1 MKIKGNRF
9 VTSILAASMLSGTF
23 FVPASAG
30 ELEGESAIAGMAVTL
45 NNYYAGEETPDEA
58 ILDYLVP
65 KAQAT
70 SEAESE
76 TETEEPKTE
85 EPKTVMAATVAVT
98 SDASNVGLVSA
109 AGYLNVREQPST
121 GSVTVG
127 RLFSNCQVNIKSS
140 VNNSEGS
147 WYRITCGDVEGYVSA
162 AYVLVGTAAKTAE
175 DNIQN
180 RYAVVT
186 ADQLNV
192 RDSASDSANVVG
204 TVYKDEEYA
213 IIEDQGDFVKIHI
226 ANDEVGYVSKSGI
239 TIKTQFA
246 QAQKVDNEFVSQ
258 ELENFM
264 IDINYS
270 RNVYE
275 QAMAEGT
282 GEGYYRAYAAI
293 VYAAELLGYY
303 SEFAADSGLEDLA
316 ATSKQEQESALA
328 LADAAYKLASDSGY
342 FTQVAE
348 SVASSEAAAE
358 SSAAAESVQET
369 QTQPSTDASSEGNT
383 TSNTAETTAPSSSAS
398 DETISVEVPTAA
410 SVTGIEACYQG
421 GTKYV
426 GDVVYTAELFVR
438 VSYSDGTVK
447 DIYDGW
453 YSPQVGMTL
462 KQEGYNVVTM
472 YYGDFSSNLEVYAN
486 PAPETQPA
494 APETQPAAP
503 ETQPAAPAPAPETQ
517 PAAPETQPAA
527 PETQPAAP
535 APAPETQPAA
545 PETQPAAPAP
555 APSGNGQSIVD
566 YAMQWVGQCNYVWGG
581 TNLTPGGGVDCSGF
595 TMNVYAAFGIS
606 LPHYS
611 GEQINYGQAVSYEQ
625 LQPGDLI
632 CFSGHVGIYIGG
644 GMMVHAASAER
655 GIVVDNVFYNK
666 QPIGYRRLVQIIKIQ
681 GRLSELTGGLI
692 FVYYNRK
699 KRIH

>member
-76 TETEEPKTE
+76 TETE

-358 SSAAAESVQET
+358 SSAAESVQET

-503 ETQPAAPAPAPETQ
+503 ETQPVAPAP
-517 PAAPETQPAA
+517 APETQPAA

-545 PETQPAAPAP
+545 PETQPAAPAPAP

-666 QPIGYRRLVQIIKIQ
+666 QPIGYRRLV
-681 GRLSELTGGLI
+681 
-692 FVYYNRK
+692 
-699 KRIH
+699 

>member
-76 TETEEPKTE
+76 TETE

-555 APSGNGQSIVD
+555 APAPSGNGQSIVD

-611 GEQINYGQAVSYEQ
+611 GAQINYGQAVSYEQ

-632 CFSGHVGIYIGG
+632 CFSGHVAIYIGG

-666 QPIGYRRLVQIIKIQ
+666 QPIGYRRLV
-681 GRLSELTGGLI
+681 
-692 FVYYNRK
+692 
-699 KRIH
+699 

>member
-76 TETEEPKTE
+76 TETE

-358 SSAAAESVQET
+358 SVQET

-503 ETQPAAPAPAPETQ
+503 ETQPAAPAPETQ

-545 PETQPAAPAP
+545 PETKPTPAPAP

-666 QPIGYRRLVQIIKIQ
+666 QPIGYRRLV
-681 GRLSELTGGLI
+681 
-692 FVYYNRK
+692 
-699 KRIH
+699 

>member
-76 TETEEPKTE
+76 TETE

-486 PAPETQPA
+486 PAPTQATQPAAPETQPA
-494 APETQPAAP
+494 APETQPAAPAP

-527 PETQPAAP
+527 P
-535 APAPETQPAA
+535 
-545 PETQPAAPAP
+545 APAP

-666 QPIGYRRLVQIIKIQ
+666 QPIGYRRLV
-681 GRLSELTGGLI
+681 
-692 FVYYNRK
+692 
-699 KRIH
+699 

>member
-76 TETEEPKTE
+76 TETE

-358 SSAAAESVQET
+358 SSAAESVQET

-486 PAPETQPA
+486 PAPTQATQPA

-632 CFSGHVGIYIGG
+632 CFSGHVAIYIGG

-666 QPIGYRRLVQIIKIQ
+666 QPIGYRRLV
-681 GRLSELTGGLI
+681 
-692 FVYYNRK
+692 
-699 KRIH
+699 

>member
-76 TETEEPKTE
+76 TETE

-358 SSAAAESVQET
+358 SSAAESVQET
-369 QTQPSTDASSEGNT
+369 QTQPSTDASSEGNVT
-383 TSNTAETTAPSSSAS
+383 NGTGETAAPSSSAS
-398 DETISVEVPTAA
+398 DETISVEVPTVA

-486 PAPETQPA
+486 PAPTQATQPA

-535 APAPETQPAA
+535 ETQPAAPAPAPETQPAA
-545 PETQPAAPAP
+545 PAPAP

-611 GEQINYGQAVSYEQ
+611 GEQINYGQAVSY
-625 LQPGDLI
+625 
-632 CFSGHVGIYIGG
+632 
-644 GMMVHAASAER
+644 
-655 GIVVDNVFYNK
+655 
-666 QPIGYRRLVQIIKIQ
+666 
-681 GRLSELTGGLI
+681 
-692 FVYYNRK
+692 
-699 KRIH
+699 

>member
-76 TETEEPKTE
+76 TETE

-192 RDSASDSANVVG
+192 RDSASDSAKVVG

-226 ANDEVGYVSKSGI
+226 SNDEVGYVSKSGI

-358 SSAAAESVQET
+358 SSAAESVQET
-369 QTQPSTDASSEGNT
+369 QAQPSTDASSEGNT
-383 TSNTAETTAPSSSAS
+383 TNGTGESAAPSSSAS
-398 DETISVEVPTAA
+398 DETISVEVPTVA

-486 PAPETQPA
+486 PAPTQATQPA

-503 ETQPAAPAPAPETQ
+503 ETQPAAPETQPADPETQPAAPETQ

-535 APAPETQPAA
+535 
-545 PETQPAAPAP
+545 APAP

-611 GEQINYGQAVSYEQ
+611 GSQINYGQAVSYEQ

-632 CFSGHVGIYIGG
+632 CFPGHVGIYIGG

-666 QPIGYRRLVQIIKIQ
+666 QPIGYRRLV
-681 GRLSELTGGLI
+681 
-692 FVYYNRK
+692 
-699 KRIH
+699 

>member
-76 TETEEPKTE
+76 TETE

-369 QTQPSTDASSEGNT
+369 QAQPSTEASSEGNT
-383 TSNTAETTAPSSSAS
+383 TNGTGETAAPSSSAS
-398 DETISVEVPTAA
+398 DETISVEVPTVA

-486 PAPETQPA
+486 PAPTQATQPA
-494 APETQPAAP
+494 
-503 ETQPAAPAPAPETQ
+503 APETQ

-535 APAPETQPAA
+535 ETQPAAPETQPAA
-545 PETQPAAPAP
+545 PETQPATPETQPAAPAPAP

-611 GEQINYGQAVSYEQ
+611 GSQINYGQAVSYEQ

-632 CFSGHVGIYIGG
+632 CFPGHVGIYIGG

-666 QPIGYRRLVQIIKIQ
+666 QPIGYRRLV
-681 GRLSELTGGLI
+681 
-692 FVYYNRK
+692 
-699 KRIH
+699 

>member
-76 TETEEPKTE
+76 TETEEPKT
-85 EPKTVMAATVAVT
+85 VMAATVAVT
-98 SDASNVGLVSA
+98 SDASNVVLVSA

-383 TSNTAETTAPSSSAS
+383 TSNTAETTAPSSSES

-486 PAPETQPA
+486 PAPTQATQPA

-517 PAAPETQPAA
+517 PAAPETQPAAPA

-632 CFSGHVGIYIGG
+632 CFSGHVAIYIGG

-666 QPIGYRRLVQIIKIQ
+666 QPIGYRRLV
-681 GRLSELTGGLI
+681 
-692 FVYYNRK
+692 
-699 KRIH
+699 

>member
-76 TETEEPKTE
+76 TETE

-358 SSAAAESVQET
+358 SSAAESVQET
-369 QTQPSTDASSEGNT
+369 QTQPSTDASSEGNVT
-383 TSNTAETTAPSSSAS
+383 NGTGETAAPSSSAS
-398 DETISVEVPTAA
+398 DETISVEVPTVA

-486 PAPETQPA
+486 PAPTQATQPA

-503 ETQPAAPAPAPETQ
+503 ETQPAAPVPAPETQ

-632 CFSGHVGIYIGG
+632 CFSGHVAIYIGG

-666 QPIGYRRLVQIIKIQ
+666 QPIGYRRLV
-681 GRLSELTGGLI
+681 
-692 FVYYNRK
+692 
-699 KRIH
+699 

>member
-76 TETEEPKTE
+76 TETE

-358 SSAAAESVQET
+358 SSAAESVQET
-369 QTQPSTDASSEGNT
+369 QTQPSTDASSEGNVT
-383 TSNTAETTAPSSSAS
+383 NGTGETAAPSSSAS
-398 DETISVEVPTAA
+398 DETISVEVPTVA

-486 PAPETQPA
+486 PAPTQATQPA

-527 PETQPAAP
+527 PETQAAAPETQPAAP

-545 PETQPAAPAP
+545 PAPAP

-632 CFSGHVGIYIGG
+632 CFSGHVAIYIGG

-666 QPIGYRRLVQIIKIQ
+666 QPIGYRRLV
-681 GRLSELTGGLI
+681 
-692 FVYYNRK
+692 
-699 KRIH
+699 

>member
-76 TETEEPKTE
+76 TETE

-358 SSAAAESVQET
+358 SSAAESVQET
-369 QTQPSTDASSEGNT
+369 QTQPSTDASSEGNVT
-383 TSNTAETTAPSSSAS
+383 NGTGETAAPSSSAS
-398 DETISVEVPTAA
+398 DETISVEVPTVA

-486 PAPETQPA
+486 PAPTQATQPA

-503 ETQPAAPAPAPETQ
+503 ETQPAAPAPETQ

-545 PETQPAAPAP
+545 PAPAP

-666 QPIGYRRLVQIIKIQ
+666 QPIGYRRLV
-681 GRLSELTGGLI
+681 
-692 FVYYNRK
+692 
-699 KRIH
+699 

>member
-76 TETEEPKTE
+76 TETE

-383 TSNTAETTAPSSSAS
+383 TSNTAETTAPSSSES

-486 PAPETQPA
+486 PAPTQATQPA

-632 CFSGHVGIYIGG
+632 CFSGHVAIYIGG

-666 QPIGYRRLVQIIKIQ
+666 QPIGYRRLV
-681 GRLSELTGGLI
+681 
-692 FVYYNRK
+692 
-699 KRIH
+699 

>member
-76 TETEEPKTE
+76 TETE

-358 SSAAAESVQET
+358 SSAAESVQET

-503 ETQPAAPAPAPETQ
+503 ETQPVAPAPAPETQ

-545 PETQPAAPAP
+545 PETQPAAPETQPAAPAPAP

-666 QPIGYRRLVQIIKIQ
+666 QPIGYRRLV
-681 GRLSELTGGLI
+681 
-692 FVYYNRK
+692 
-699 KRIH
+699 

>member
-76 TETEEPKTE
+76 TETE

-358 SSAAAESVQET
+358 SSAAESVQET
-369 QTQPSTDASSEGNT
+369 QTQPSTDASSEGNVT
-383 TSNTAETTAPSSSAS
+383 NGTGETAAPSSSAS
-398 DETISVEVPTAA
+398 DETISVEVPTVA

-555 APSGNGQSIVD
+555 APAPSGNGQSIVD

-632 CFSGHVGIYIGG
+632 CFSGHVAIYIGG

-666 QPIGYRRLVQIIKIQ
+666 QPIGYRRLV
-681 GRLSELTGGLI
+681 
-692 FVYYNRK
+692 
-699 KRIH
+699 

>member
-76 TETEEPKTE
+76 TETE

-383 TSNTAETTAPSSSAS
+383 TSNTAETTAPSSSES

-486 PAPETQPA
+486 PAPTQA
-494 APETQPAAP
+494 TQPAAP

-517 PAAPETQPAA
+517 PAAPETQPAAPA

-666 QPIGYRRLVQIIKIQ
+666 QPIGYRRLV
-681 GRLSELTGGLI
+681 
-692 FVYYNRK
+692 
-699 KRIH
+699 

>member
-76 TETEEPKTE
+76 TETEEPKT
-85 EPKTVMAATVAVT
+85 VMAATVAVT

-121 GSVTVG
+121 CSVTVG

-358 SSAAAESVQET
+358 SVQET

-503 ETQPAAPAPAPETQ
+503 ETQPAAPAPETQ

-545 PETQPAAPAP
+545 PETQPTPAPAP

-666 QPIGYRRLVQIIKIQ
+666 QPIGYRRLV
-681 GRLSELTGGLI
+681 
-692 FVYYNRK
+692 
-699 KRIH
+699 

>member
-358 SSAAAESVQET
+358 SVQET

-486 PAPETQPA
+486 PAPTQATQPA

-527 PETQPAAP
+527 P
-535 APAPETQPAA
+535 
-545 PETQPAAPAP
+545 APAP

-666 QPIGYRRLVQIIKIQ
+666 QPIGYRRLV
-681 GRLSELTGGLI
+681 
-692 FVYYNRK
+692 
-699 KRIH
+699 

>member
-1 MKIKGNRF
+1 
-9 VTSILAASMLSGTF
+9 MLSGTF

-186 ADQLNV
+186 ADQLKV

-358 SSAAAESVQET
+358 SVQET

-486 PAPETQPA
+486 PAPTQATQPA

-545 PETQPAAPAP
+545 PAPAP

-632 CFSGHVGIYIGG
+632 CFSGHVAIYIGG

-666 QPIGYRRLVQIIKIQ
+666 QPIGYRRLV
-681 GRLSELTGGLI
+681 
-692 FVYYNRK
+692 
-699 KRIH
+699 

>member
-358 SSAAAESVQET
+358 SSAAESVQET
-369 QTQPSTDASSEGNT
+369 QTQPSTDASSEGNVT
-383 TSNTAETTAPSSSAS
+383 NGTGETTAPSSSAS

-486 PAPETQPA
+486 PAPTQATQPA

-632 CFSGHVGIYIGG
+632 CFSGHVAIYIGG

-666 QPIGYRRLVQIIKIQ
+666 QPIGYRRLV
-681 GRLSELTGGLI
+681 
-692 FVYYNRK
+692 
-699 KRIH
+699 

>member
-76 TETEEPKTE
+76 TETE

-192 RDSASDSANVVG
+192 RDSASESAKVVG

-358 SSAAAESVQET
+358 SSAAESVQET
-369 QTQPSTDASSEGNT
+369 QAQPSTDASSEGNT
-383 TSNTAETTAPSSSAS
+383 TNGTGETAAPSSSAS
-398 DETISVEVPTAA
+398 DETISVEVPTVAA
-410 SVTGIEACYQG
+410 VTGIEACYQG

-486 PAPETQPA
+486 PAPTQATQPA
-494 APETQPAAP
+494 
-503 ETQPAAPAPAPETQ
+503 APETQ

-535 APAPETQPAA
+535 ETQPAAPETQPAA
-545 PETQPAAPAP
+545 PETQPAAPETQPAAPAPAP

-611 GEQINYGQAVSYEQ
+611 GSQINYGQAVSYEQ

-632 CFSGHVGIYIGG
+632 CFPGHVGIYIGG

-666 QPIGYRRLVQIIKIQ
+666 QPIGYRRLV
-681 GRLSELTGGLI
+681 
-692 FVYYNRK
+692 
-699 KRIH
+699 

>member
-76 TETEEPKTE
+76 TETE

-527 PETQPAAP
+527 P
-535 APAPETQPAA
+535 
-545 PETQPAAPAP
+545 AP

-632 CFSGHVGIYIGG
+632 CFSGHVAIYIGG

-666 QPIGYRRLVQIIKIQ
+666 QPIGYRRLV
-681 GRLSELTGGLI
+681 
-692 FVYYNRK
+692 
-699 KRIH
+699 

>member
-76 TETEEPKTE
+76 TETE

-358 SSAAAESVQET
+358 SSAAESVQET
-369 QTQPSTDASSEGNT
+369 QTQPSTDASSEGNVT
-383 TSNTAETTAPSSSAS
+383 NGTGETAAPSSSAS
-398 DETISVEVPTAA
+398 DETISVEVPTVA

-486 PAPETQPA
+486 PAPTQATQPA

-535 APAPETQPAA
+535 APA

-632 CFSGHVGIYIGG
+632 CFSGHVAIYIGG

-666 QPIGYRRLVQIIKIQ
+666 QPIGYRRLV
-681 GRLSELTGGLI
+681 
-692 FVYYNRK
+692 
-699 KRIH
+699 

>member
-358 SSAAAESVQET
+358 SSAAESVQET
-369 QTQPSTDASSEGNT
+369 QTQPSTDASSEGNVT
-383 TSNTAETTAPSSSAS
+383 NGTGETAAPSSSAS
-398 DETISVEVPTAA
+398 DETISVEVPTVA

-486 PAPETQPA
+486 PAPTQATQPA

-503 ETQPAAPAPAPETQ
+503 ETQPAAPAPETQ

-545 PETQPAAPAP
+545 PETQPTPAPAP

-666 QPIGYRRLVQIIKIQ
+666 QPIGYRRLV
-681 GRLSELTGGLI
+681 
-692 FVYYNRK
+692 
-699 KRIH
+699 

>member
-76 TETEEPKTE
+76 TETE

-358 SSAAAESVQET
+358 SSAAESVQET
-369 QTQPSTDASSEGNT
+369 QTQPSTDASSEGNVT
-383 TSNTAETTAPSSSAS
+383 NGTGETAAPSSSAS
-398 DETISVEVPTAA
+398 DETISVEVPTVA

-486 PAPETQPA
+486 PAPTQATQPA

-535 APAPETQPAA
+535 ETQPAA
-545 PETQPAAPAP
+545 PETQPAAPAPAPETQPAAPAPAP

-666 QPIGYRRLVQIIKIQ
+666 QPIGYRRLV
-681 GRLSELTGGLI
+681 
-692 FVYYNRK
+692 
-699 KRIH
+699 

>member
-76 TETEEPKTE
+76 TETE

-358 SSAAAESVQET
+358 SSAAESVQET
-369 QTQPSTDASSEGNT
+369 QTQPSTDASS
-383 TSNTAETTAPSSSAS
+383 
-398 DETISVEVPTAA
+398 DETISVEVPTVA

-486 PAPETQPA
+486 PAPTQATQPA

-545 PETQPAAPAP
+545 PAPAP

-632 CFSGHVGIYIGG
+632 CFSGHVAIYIGG

-666 QPIGYRRLVQIIKIQ
+666 QPIGYRRLV
-681 GRLSELTGGLI
+681 
-692 FVYYNRK
+692 
-699 KRIH
+699 

>member
-76 TETEEPKTE
+76 TETE

-358 SSAAAESVQET
+358 SSAAESVQET
-369 QTQPSTDASSEGNT
+369 QTQPSTDASSEGNVT
-383 TSNTAETTAPSSSAS
+383 NGTGETAAPSSSAS
-398 DETISVEVPTAA
+398 DETISVEVPTVA

-486 PAPETQPA
+486 PAPTQATQPA

-545 PETQPAAPAP
+545 PAPAPAP

-632 CFSGHVGIYIGG
+632 CFSGHVAIYIGG

-666 QPIGYRRLVQIIKIQ
+666 QPIGYRRLV
-681 GRLSELTGGLI
+681 
-692 FVYYNRK
+692 
-699 KRIH
+699 

>member
-76 TETEEPKTE
+76 TETE

-358 SSAAAESVQET
+358 SVQET
-369 QTQPSTDASSEGNT
+369 QTQPSTDASSEGNVT
-383 TSNTAETTAPSSSAS
+383 NGTGETAAPSSSAS
-398 DETISVEVPTAA
+398 DETISVEVPTVA

-486 PAPETQPA
+486 PAPTQATQPA

-545 PETQPAAPAP
+545 PAPAP

-632 CFSGHVGIYIGG
+632 CFSGHVAIYIGG

-666 QPIGYRRLVQIIKIQ
+666 QPIGYRRLV
-681 GRLSELTGGLI
+681 
-692 FVYYNRK
+692 
-699 KRIH
+699 

>member
-486 PAPETQPA
+486 PAPTQATQPA
-494 APETQPAAP
+494 APETQHA
-503 ETQPAAPAPAPETQ
+503 APETQ

-535 APAPETQPAA
+535 ETQPTVPETQPSQPTGSIRVTNVALSSDL
-545 PETQPAAPAP
+545 TQYTLNLCSQYGVDSSVIFSVMYHESHFNAGAT
-555 APSGNGQSIVD
+555 SGKGAQGL
-566 YAMQWVGQCNYVWGG
+566 MQIIPRYSASRMAKLGV
-581 TNLTPGGGVDCSGF
+581 TNLYDPASNILVGIDLLAEYYHTYGSWNQALTAYRTGNAGNDSA
-595 TMNVYAAFGIS
+595 YAATILGS
-606 LPHYS
+606 
-611 GEQINYGQAVSYEQ
+611 
-625 LQPGDLI
+625 
-632 CFSGHVGIYIGG
+632 VG
-644 GMMVHAASAER
+644 M
-655 GIVVDNVFYNK
+655 F
-666 QPIGYRRLVQIIKIQ
+666 Q
-681 GRLSELTGGLI
+681 T
-692 FVYYNRK
+692 VYYE
-699 KRIH
+699 

>member
-76 TETEEPKTE
+76 TETE

-358 SSAAAESVQET
+358 SSAAESVQET
-369 QTQPSTDASSEGNT
+369 QTQPSTDASSEGNVT
-383 TSNTAETTAPSSSAS
+383 NGTGETAAPSSSAS
-398 DETISVEVPTAA
+398 DETISVEVPTVA

-486 PAPETQPA
+486 PAPTQATQPA

-527 PETQPAAP
+527 PETQTAAP

-545 PETQPAAPAP
+545 PAPAP

-632 CFSGHVGIYIGG
+632 CFSGHVAIYIGG

-666 QPIGYRRLVQIIKIQ
+666 QPIGYRRLV
-681 GRLSELTGGLI
+681 
-692 FVYYNRK
+692 
-699 KRIH
+699 

>member
-76 TETEEPKTE
+76 TETE

-358 SSAAAESVQET
+358 SSAAESVQET

-486 PAPETQPA
+486 PAPTQATQPA

-611 GEQINYGQAVSYEQ
+611 GSQINYGQAVSYEQ

-666 QPIGYRRLVQIIKIQ
+666 QPIGYRRLV
-681 GRLSELTGGLI
+681 
-692 FVYYNRK
+692 
-699 KRIH
+699 

>member
-45 NNYYAGEETPDEA
+45 NNYYAGEETPDKA

-76 TETEEPKTE
+76 TETE

-383 TSNTAETTAPSSSAS
+383 TSNTAETTAPSSSES

-486 PAPETQPA
+486 PAPTQATQPA

-503 ETQPAAPAPAPETQ
+503 ETQPAAPAP
-517 PAAPETQPAA
+517 APETQPAA

-632 CFSGHVGIYIGG
+632 CFSGHVAIYIGG

-666 QPIGYRRLVQIIKIQ
+666 QPIGYRRLV
-681 GRLSELTGGLI
+681 
-692 FVYYNRK
+692 
-699 KRIH
+699 

>member
-23 FVPASAG
+23 FAPASAG

-358 SSAAAESVQET
+358 SSAAESVQET
-369 QTQPSTDASSEGNT
+369 QTQPSTDASSEGNVT
-383 TSNTAETTAPSSSAS
+383 NGTGETTAPSSSAS

-486 PAPETQPA
+486 PAPTQATQPA

-517 PAAPETQPAA
+517 PAAPETQPAAPA

-632 CFSGHVGIYIGG
+632 CFSGHVAIYIGG

-666 QPIGYRRLVQIIKIQ
+666 QPIGYRRLV
-681 GRLSELTGGLI
+681 
-692 FVYYNRK
+692 
-699 KRIH
+699 

>member
-76 TETEEPKTE
+76 TETE

-358 SSAAAESVQET
+358 SSAAESVQET
-369 QTQPSTDASSEGNT
+369 QTQPSTDASSEGNVT
-383 TSNTAETTAPSSSAS
+383 NGTGETAAPSSSAS
-398 DETISVEVPTAA
+398 DETISVEVPTVA

-486 PAPETQPA
+486 PAPTQATQPA

-517 PAAPETQPAA
+517 PAAP
-527 PETQPAAP
+527 
-535 APAPETQPAA
+535 
-545 PETQPAAPAP
+545 APAP

-666 QPIGYRRLVQIIKIQ
+666 QPIGYRRLV
-681 GRLSELTGGLI
+681 
-692 FVYYNRK
+692 
-699 KRIH
+699 

>member
-23 FVPASAG
+23 FAPASAG

-369 QTQPSTDASSEGNT
+369 QTQPSTDASSEGNVT
-383 TSNTAETTAPSSSAS
+383 NGTGETAAPSSSAS

-555 APSGNGQSIVD
+555 APAPSGNGQSIVD

-632 CFSGHVGIYIGG
+632 CFSGHVAIYIGG

-666 QPIGYRRLVQIIKIQ
+666 QPIGYRRLV
-681 GRLSELTGGLI
+681 
-692 FVYYNRK
+692 
-699 KRIH
+699 

>member
-76 TETEEPKTE
+76 TETE

-383 TSNTAETTAPSSSAS
+383 TSNTAETTAPSSSES

-486 PAPETQPA
+486 PAPTQATQPA

-666 QPIGYRRLVQIIKIQ
+666 QPIGYRRLV
-681 GRLSELTGGLI
+681 
-692 FVYYNRK
+692 
-699 KRIH
+699 

>member
-9 VTSILAASMLSGTF
+9 VTSILAASMLSGAF

-45 NNYYAGEETPDEA
+45 NNYYAGEETLDEA

-76 TETEEPKTE
+76 TETE

-192 RDSASDSANVVG
+192 RDSASESAKVVG

-226 ANDEVGYVSKSGI
+226 SNDEVGYVSKSGI

-358 SSAAAESVQET
+358 SSAAESVQET
-369 QTQPSTDASSEGNT
+369 QAQPSTDASSEGNT
-383 TSNTAETTAPSSSAS
+383 TNGTGETAAPSSSAS
-398 DETISVEVPTAA
+398 DETISVEVPTVAA
-410 SVTGIEACYQG
+410 VTGIEACYQG

-486 PAPETQPA
+486 PAPTQATQPA
-494 APETQPAAP
+494 
-503 ETQPAAPAPAPETQ
+503 APETQ

-535 APAPETQPAA
+535 ETQPAAPETQPAA
-545 PETQPAAPAP
+545 PETQPAAPETQPAAPAPAP

-611 GEQINYGQAVSYEQ
+611 GSQINYGQAVSYEQ

-632 CFSGHVGIYIGG
+632 CFPGHVGIYIGG

-666 QPIGYRRLVQIIKIQ
+666 QPIGYRRLV
-681 GRLSELTGGLI
+681 
-692 FVYYNRK
+692 
-699 KRIH
+699 

>member
-9 VTSILAASMLSGTF
+9 VTSILAASMLSGAF

-76 TETEEPKTE
+76 TETE

-192 RDSASDSANVVG
+192 RDSASESAKVVG

-358 SSAAAESVQET
+358 SSAAESVQET
-369 QTQPSTDASSEGNT
+369 QTQPSTDASSEGNVT
-383 TSNTAETTAPSSSAS
+383 NGTGETAAPSSSAS
-398 DETISVEVPTAA
+398 DETISVEVPTVA

-486 PAPETQPA
+486 PAPTQATQPA
-494 APETQPAAP
+494 APETQPAAPAPAPAP

-535 APAPETQPAA
+535 ETQPAA
-545 PETQPAAPAP
+545 PAPAP

-611 GEQINYGQAVSYEQ
+611 GSQINYGQAVSYEQ

-666 QPIGYRRLVQIIKIQ
+666 QPIGYRRLV
-681 GRLSELTGGLI
+681 
-692 FVYYNRK
+692 
-699 KRIH
+699 

>member
-76 TETEEPKTE
+76 TETE

-293 VYAAELLGYY
+293 VYAAEILGYY

-358 SSAAAESVQET
+358 SSAAESVQET
-369 QTQPSTDASSEGNT
+369 QTQPSTDASSEGNVT
-383 TSNTAETTAPSSSAS
+383 NGTGETAAPSSSAS
-398 DETISVEVPTAA
+398 DETISVEVPTVA

-486 PAPETQPA
+486 PAPTQATQPA

-545 PETQPAAPAP
+545 PAPAP

-632 CFSGHVGIYIGG
+632 CFSGHVAIYIGG

-666 QPIGYRRLVQIIKIQ
+666 QPIGYRRLV
-681 GRLSELTGGLI
+681 
-692 FVYYNRK
+692 
-699 KRIH
+699 

>member
-76 TETEEPKTE
+76 TETE

-486 PAPETQPA
+486 PAPTQATQPA

-503 ETQPAAPAPAPETQ
+503 ETQPAAPAPETQ

-545 PETQPAAPAP
+545 PETQPAAPAPAP

-632 CFSGHVGIYIGG
+632 CFSGHVAIYIGG

-666 QPIGYRRLVQIIKIQ
+666 QPIGYRRLV
-681 GRLSELTGGLI
+681 
-692 FVYYNRK
+692 
-699 KRIH
+699 